1 MKIGKEMRSKS
12 DVCSKKT
19 KASRKR
25 ETEGKQSGI
34 FSVTLEEVDLLRR
47 GGRGK
52 NIWDY
57 AFGDLLIAYFC

>member
-1 MKIGKEMRSKS
+1 MKIGREMRSKS
-12 DVCSKKT
+12 DFCSKKT

-34 FSVTLEEVDLLRR
+34 FSVTLEEVDPLRR
-47 GGRGK
+47 RGRGK
-52 NIWDY
+52 KIWDY